1 VFSTLRK
8 SPNIFGM
15 CGLATHRCVRLL
27 GKFGGRLVHK
37 FHLALKSSGADPSA
51 RAQACGS
58 GDRSEAVLDLRM
70 ARRGGEMDVLGT
82 FAAGLYH
89 PCRITL
95 S

>member
-1 VFSTLRK
+1 
-8 SPNIFGM
+8 
-15 CGLATHRCVRLL
+15 LL

>member
-58 GDRSEAVLDLRM
+58 ATAAKRRSTSGWHVEVRDRMKRAKQHVEGCEWPA
-70 ARRGGEMDVLGT
+70 
-82 FAAGLYH
+82 
-89 PCRITL
+89 
-95 S
+95 